1 MIVVIYMKRK
11 MVFSLLIFLLLYSFT
26 SLAADK
32 YDTVIL
38 HGDVYDPASNKSLE
52 KYNIGIKDDKIS
64 IITLDDIIGNTI
76 IDASGKLVIPAFID
90 SFQRHFGD
98 KFDES
103 RLFDGVVS
111 SIYIADDNYDSFLLN
126 NGANISYIN
135 RILLRDIS
143 NIYANKDQD
152 QAYTDFKSK
161 VASAISDG
169 FAGFYIKPLTAD
181 PLDLNFIDS
190 TFPLYLDLENIN
202 ESEIIPF
209 VSTLIET
216 NKDRK
221 IHLLAAN
228 NFYSIMDDLLNFA
241 SDHNNFT
248 LGGYPFSYVNIV
260 PANQN
265 SNYLKNLNGNLAV
278 NKDNKESFPFN
289 ENYYKSN
296 NRISIAGAI
305 NQETINKIVSS
316 PSFTSESFD
325 RAPGKIMNTQD
336 INTFMARI
344 LMGSNT
350 ESLKEAISGQ
360 TKSVKDMFPAIDSP
374 LLNKGMIQVGADAD
388 IVIIDPKVISQHSS
402 IADVPNI
409 SSGIQTLI
417 REGVVLINEGKII
430 PNTPKARWIK
440 RTVASFD
447 KIEDYKIDMRGKKT
461 KDIDAIS
468 YNNRV
473 LLPIGEIC
481 EFLGVSYEENLG
493 IATIGDAIK
502 LSIGNQFFSTGAN
515 KSELIDPP
523 ILINNEIYLSEKAL
537 ANLFGG
543 FYSVKTDNN
552 LLKLKKNSKA
562 SLLEAPLQDGDIN
575 IILDAKNIIYVYLF
589 SALLLISMI
598 LYLNL
603 GKKNKKMKERKGNL

>member
-1 MIVVIYMKRK
+1 MKRK
-11 MVFSLLIFLLLYSFT
+11 MVFSLLIFLFLYSFT

-64 IITLDDIIGNTI
+64 IITLDDIVGNTI

-278 NKDNKESFPFN
+278 NKDNKESFSFN

-336 INTFMARI
+336 INTFMARL

-417 REGVVLINEGKII
+417 REGVVLINESKII

-603 GKKNKKMKERKGNL
+603 GKKNKKIERKKG

>member
-1 MIVVIYMKRK
+1 MKKK

-64 IITLDDIIGNTI
+64 IITLDDIVGNTI

-336 INTFMARI
+336 INTFMARLLI
-344 LMGSNT
+344 GSNT

-603 GKKNKKMKERKGNL
+603 GKKNKKIERKKG

>member
-1 MIVVIYMKRK
+1 MKRK

-64 IITLDDIIGNTI
+64 IITLDDIVGNTI

-209 VSTLIET
+209 VSTLIEA

-325 RAPGKIMNTQD
+325 REPGKIMNTQD

-344 LMGSNT
+344 LLGINT
-350 ESLKEAISGQ
+350 ESLKKAISGQ

-481 EFLGVSYEENLG
+481 EFIGVSYVENLG

-603 GKKNKKMKERKGNL
+603 GKKNKKIERKKG

>member
-1 MIVVIYMKRK
+1 MKRK

-64 IITLDDIIGNTI
+64 IITLDDIVGNTI

-209 VSTLIET
+209 VSTLIEA

-248 LGGYPFSYVNIV
+248 LGGYPFSYINIV

-481 EFLGVSYEENLG
+481 EFIGVSYVENLG

-543 FYSVKTDNN
+543 FYSVKADNN

-575 IILDAKNIIYVYLF
+575 IKLDAKNIIYVYLF

-603 GKKNKKMKERKGNL
+603 GKKNKKIERKKG

>member
-64 IITLDDIIGNTI
+64 IITLDDIVGNTI

-216 NKDRK
+216 NKGRK

-603 GKKNKKMKERKGNL
+603 GKKNKKIERKKG

>member
-1 MIVVIYMKRK
+1 MKRK

-64 IITLDDIIGNTI
+64 IITLDDIVGNTI

-336 INTFMARI
+336 INTFMARL

-603 GKKNKKMKERKGNL
+603 GKKNKKIERKKG